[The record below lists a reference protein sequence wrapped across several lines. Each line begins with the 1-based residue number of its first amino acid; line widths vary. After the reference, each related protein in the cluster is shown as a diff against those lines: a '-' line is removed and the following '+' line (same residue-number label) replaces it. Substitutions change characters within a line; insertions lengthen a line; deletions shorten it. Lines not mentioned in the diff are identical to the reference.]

1 MEIDYGNKLL
11 SFNIGM
17 NGQPGSLGLFL
28 EVERR
33 LRFIDVKNEWKFEK
47 KNALQ
52 GEVEYWKPL
61 ETFGIFYF

>member
-1 MEIDYGNKLL
+1 MV
-11 SFNIGM
+11 M
-17 NGQPGSLGLFL
+17 PMSLGLFL